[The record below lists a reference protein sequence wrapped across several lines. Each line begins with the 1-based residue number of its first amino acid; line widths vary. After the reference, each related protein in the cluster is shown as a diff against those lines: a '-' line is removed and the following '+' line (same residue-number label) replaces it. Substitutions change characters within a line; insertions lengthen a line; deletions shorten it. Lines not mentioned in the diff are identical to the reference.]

1 MNPLYDRDFVAW
13 AETTAQLLKAHCWDE
28 VELEAL
34 IDEVEDLSRRE
45 KEALRSNLKVILL
58 HLLKWE
64 YQPHRRSNSW
74 RSTLREHRER
84 ITESIAESPSLKP
97 YPQVVLDACYQKAK
111 FRATDETQISTSAF
125 PQNCPYNLEQV
136 LDEGFLPGDQY

>member
-1 MNPLYDRDFVAW
+1 MNTLYDHDFVAW
-13 AETTAQLLKAHCWDE
+13 AETTAQLLKAHRWNE

-45 KEALRSNLKVILL
+45 REALRSNLKVILL

-64 YQPHRRSNSW
+64 YQPHKRSNSW

-84 ITESIAESPSLKP
+84 ITEAISESPRLKL
-97 YPQVVLDACYQKAK
+97 YPQAVLDDCYRKA
-111 FRATDETQISTSAF
+111 RLRVADETQISAVAF
-125 PQNCPYNLEQV
+125 PQNCPYTLEQM
-136 LDEGFLPGDQY
+136 LHEDFLPGDQQ